1 MKLTSRIF
9 SGVLAALL
17 TLTIPVT
24 AAAADIRFPE
34 IAESNVFT
42 APALI
47 TEIDTKAELDALAS
61 TLPATAVFTADDRGD
76 LLFSDGS
83 IAGTPDEI
91 SALCGNIIPAFE
103 VSTEAALISVV
114 DKLDIAGV
122 KDFFIISE
130 SPELLRTALDKSVW
144 CRTVLRVTDT
154 FKTADGTYDLM
165 KIRGTA
171 NTVGCHVVILPEEI
185 SDRYHTDYL
194 QRRLVGVWTTAPDTE
209 YGNMAAILSGGNGMI
224 TKDVTG
230 AKTAL
235 SENFDK
241 NTMTRQ
247 ILIVGHRGMPG
258 SYPENTLEGS
268 LFAVEA
274 GADIVEND
282 IYITKDGVI
291 VVMHDGDISRT
302 TNGAGNVES
311 FTLAELKEFLVD
323 THSAHTDW
331 RIPTLEE
338 YFVEWKKYDKD
349 KQLFVEIKSGK
360 PELITEFV
368 RLVKEYDIADQ
379 VSVITFSQEQIGRLR
394 EAFPEMSVGFLT
406 SGLVTGTNEQVFKS
420 IIRSVQKLETTFN
433 HNLDGIDKTYVT
445 QLNAHGITHWPWTYR
460 DQGQFIQHFLTGIN
474 GMTTDYSNWIGD
486 TVKYCYTGEGLQTTE
501 LTLTEGETLENVFRT
516 MTYSGTDKAAGE
528 IRIVSGGCITAEG
541 NTLTATAPGEAYIF
555 ASYKTAIVTKP
566 LRAVSDLIKVTV
578 NPKPAEE
585 VPAATETVDDGSP
598 ADSTEADAPADT
610 ADSTAVKD
618 IVNIPAEETNTSKV
632 IGITAAAVAAAGV
645 LTGLFI
651 KVKKH

>member
-1 MKLTSRIF
+1 MKLTARIF
-9 SGVLAALL
+9 SGVLAALMTL
-17 TLTIPVT
+17 TLPVT

-76 LLFSDGS
+76 LLFADGS

-91 SALCGNIIPAFE
+91 SAICGNIIPAFE
-103 VSTEAALISVV
+103 VSTEAALTSVV

-130 SPELLRTALDKSVW
+130 SPELLRTAIDKSVW

-171 NTVGCHVVILPEEI
+171 NSVGCHVVILPEEI

-235 SENFDK
+235 NENFDK

-247 ILIVGHRGMPG
+247 VLIVGHRGMPG

-268 LFAVEA
+268 LYAVEA

-282 IYITKDGVI
+282 IYITRDGVI

-338 YFVEWKKYDKD
+338 YFIEWKKYDKD
-349 KQLFVEIKSGK
+349 KQLFVEVKSGK

-379 VSVITFSQEQIGRLR
+379 VSVITFSQDQIVRLR

-433 HNLDGIDKTYVT
+433 HNLDGIDKNYFD
-445 QLNAHGITHWPWTYR
+445 QLNAHGITQWPWTYR
-460 DQGQFIQHFLTGIN
+460 DQSQFIKHFLTGIN

-528 IRIVSGGCITAEG
+528 IRIVSGDCITAEG

-585 VPAATETVDDGSP
+585 APAATETVDDGSP
-598 ADSTEADAPADT
+598 ADSAEAETPADPADT
-610 ADSTAVKD
+610 NAAKD
-618 IVNIPAEETNTSKV
+618 IVNIPAEETNTGKV
-632 IGITAAAVAAAGV
+632 VGITAAAVAAAGV

-651 KVKKH
+651 KTKKH